1 VRYPDPAQIAYNG
14 WGWVV
19 GRRLKR
25 LPVQTIPDA
34 KYEKF
39 SIPGI
44 ASDCDPPLVM
54 RSSLIFCLFK
64 ILGANFE
71 QQKFGFHPNFVPLP
85 CHRAGL
91 PQAGERSAII
101 FSVSFLNHL
110 NAQLSPQPPLFSPFF
125 FCHFTI

>member
-1 VRYPDPAQIAYNG
+1 
-14 WGWVV
+14 
-19 GRRLKR
+19 
-25 LPVQTIPDA
+25 
-34 KYEKF
+34 
-39 SIPGI
+39 
-44 ASDCDPPLVM
+44 M